1 MGDDALGQKGKLSL
15 MDKDSQQELA
25 KYAKWLFAQTCEFV
39 MGVAKEEQLPESRL
53 PEVAFAGRSN
63 VGKSS
68 LLNALVN
75 RRQLARTS
83 KTPGRTQEVNFF
95 DLAGRGLLVD
105 LPGYGYAKAPKSSIN
120 SWTKLIR
127 RYLAGRVPLRR
138 VFMLI
143 DSRHGI
149 KKIDRDIFEM
159 LDTAAVTY
167 QIVLTKKDKISAAQ
181 LEKLQAD
188 IAKELAKHAA
198 AFPVV
203 LSTSS
208 WKGLGVDE
216 LRAAIAELIPKHSG

>member
-1 MGDDALGQKGKLSL
+1 MIGQ
-15 MDKDSQQELA
+15 
-25 KYAKWLFAQTCEFV
+25 
-39 MGVAKEEQLPESRL
+39 
-53 PEVAFAGRSN
+53 
-63 VGKSS
+63 
-68 LLNALVN
+68 
-75 RRQLARTS
+75 
-83 KTPGRTQEVNFF
+83 TP
-95 DLAGRGLLVD
+95 
-105 LPGYGYAKAPKSSIN
+105 I
-120 SWTKLIR
+120 
-127 RYLAGRVPLRR
+127 
-138 VFMLI
+138 
-143 DSRHGI
+143 I